1 MAKKAI
7 SYMRQA
13 TIFDPTAHADTTVA
27 IIGAGNIGS
36 NAALQLVRMGVS
48 KFIIYDHD
56 TVEAHNLSSQHYD
69 LRHLGKL
76 KVEALAEQ
84 MRALNKEASIE
95 VTPLEYHGEKLAAE
109 VLISAVD
116 SLDIRR
122 AIDAGMKANSYAP
135 YVIDGRAGGGQVEV
149 YSQEAS
155 EWGATIPEEGDTDP
169 CGARFI
175 AYASAIMGALICNQ
189 VKRHLLEQTVK
200 PRVLFHCDTYQLLT
214 P

>member
-1 MAKKAI
+1 M
-7 SYMRQA
+7 
-13 TIFDPTAHADTTVA
+13 IFDPSEHDVTVA
-27 IIGAGNIGS
+27 VIGVGNIGS
-36 NAALQLVRMGVS
+36 NAVLQMVRMGLS
-48 KFIIYDHD
+48 KFILYDHD
-56 TVEAHNLSSQHYD
+56 TIEEHNLSSQHYD
-69 LRHLGKL
+69 LRHIDKL

-84 MRALNKEASIE
+84 IKALNPDATVETI
-95 VTPLEYHGEKLAAE
+95 PIEYHGEKLAAE

-122 AIDAGMKANSYAP
+122 AIDAGMKANDYAP

-149 YSQEAS
+149 YSQEAK
-155 EWGATIPEEGDTDP
+155 EWAATIPESGDDDP

-175 AYASAIMGALICNQ
+175 AYASAIVGAMICNQ